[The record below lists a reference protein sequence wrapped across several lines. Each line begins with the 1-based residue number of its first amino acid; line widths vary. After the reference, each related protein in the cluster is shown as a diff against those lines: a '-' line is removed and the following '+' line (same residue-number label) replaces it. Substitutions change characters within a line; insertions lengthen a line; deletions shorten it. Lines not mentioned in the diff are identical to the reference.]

1 MATSPLSEKMKRDKQ
16 AFARAVEAVRDH
28 YAKCPHCGGVGG
40 AICKA
45 GLAHWD
51 VISVRYV
58 AVVRGCAEWHMAKF
72 GPKDRASVLT
82 GKMDKVLKLL
92 ARPPKP

>member
-28 YAKCPHCGGVGG
+28 YAKCPTCSAVGTALCKTG
-40 AICKA
+40 A
-45 GLAHWD
+45 AHWD
-51 VISVRYV
+51 AISVRYV

-72 GPKDRASVLT
+72 SGPDRAAVLT

-92 ARPPKP
+92 QRPPK